1 MEELRLEQ
9 LPNDEG
15 TMDIFQGCF
24 RPVGQSKTGD
34 AFYMYYFKH
43 QLQAS
48 TARTSDFLY
57 FNEYVECVF
66 NHDTSYPLHME
77 FVESCKLTTAIH
89 SCADDFKVVL
99 ERFLDLLQHSE
110 CLLSQHQILSVK
122 MLDRQLLC
130 RTQMKFQTTPDPAI
144 VDHLPKRW
152 LVLVKSLC
160 HVQIIYTDQ

>member
-1 MEELRLEQ
+1 MTKAQWISFRAVLDLLDGQRRAMLFICTISSINYKPA
-9 LPNDEG
+9 LLAHL
-15 TMDIFQGCF
+15 IFC
-24 RPVGQSKTGD
+24 T
-34 AFYMYYFKH
+34 
-43 QLQAS
+43 S
-48 TARTSDFLY
+48 TSMWS
-57 FNEYVECVF
+57 VF
-66 NHDTSYPLHME
+66 NHDTSYPLHMGME